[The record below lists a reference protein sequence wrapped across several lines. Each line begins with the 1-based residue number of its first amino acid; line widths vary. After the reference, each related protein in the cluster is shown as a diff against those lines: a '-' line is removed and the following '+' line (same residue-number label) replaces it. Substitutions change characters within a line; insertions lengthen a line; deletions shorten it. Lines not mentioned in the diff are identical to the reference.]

1 LDAVNKHRTE
11 QTMKN
16 FLAIYVG
23 TPAAREKSDWD
34 SLDPATRHERE
45 ASGMKAWGEWMATHK
60 ASVLVT
66 GGPLGKTKRVGMEG
80 VSDVKNSMVGY
91 LVIQAESHEAAAR
104 MFEKHPHFTIF
115 PGEAVEIMEC
125 LPIPEGPRGR

>member
-1 LDAVNKHRTE
+1 LDADNEHRTE

-23 TPAAREKSDWD
+23 TPATLEKSGWNR
-34 SLDPATRHERE
+34 LDPAVRHERE
-45 ASGMKAWGEWMATHK
+45 ASGMRAWGEWMATHK
-60 ASVLVT
+60 ASVVVT
-66 GGPLGKTKRVGMEG
+66 GGPLGKTKRVDAEG
-80 VSDVKNSMVGY
+80 VSDVKNSIVGY
-91 LVIQAESHEAAAR
+91 VVVQAESHDAAAR

-115 PGEAVEIMEC
+115 PGEGVEIMEC